1 MVLFQFF
8 EIIEGPEQTASN
20 MLDLMVL
27 LYCKA
32 CEEIAPNAEQFAV
45 MCGGWQSEMLQ
56 EAYFEVY
63 CSNHHREIF
72 SIGEYTVRV
81 L

>member
-27 LYCKA
+27 LYSRA
-32 CEEIAPNAEQFAV
+32 CDELAPNAYHFSV
-45 MCGGWQSEMLQ
+45 MCSGWQSEALQ
-56 EAYFEVY
+56 ALYFELY
-63 CSNHHREIF
+63 CTNHHGEII
-72 SIGEYTVRV
+72 SVDKYTVRV